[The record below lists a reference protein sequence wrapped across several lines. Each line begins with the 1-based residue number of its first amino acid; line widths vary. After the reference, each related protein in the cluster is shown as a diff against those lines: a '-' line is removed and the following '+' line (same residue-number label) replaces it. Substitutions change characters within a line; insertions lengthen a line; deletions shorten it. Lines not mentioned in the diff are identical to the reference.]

1 MLGLAVARYVL
12 ALEPLASAPPETVVA
27 ALAPTVRRYLTGP
40 WAPRPR
46 RLTPAG
52 EVGARRQVHIVG
64 GAPSRV

>member
-40 WAPRPR
+40 WAPPPKADPGR
-46 RLTPAG
+46 RS
-52 EVGARRQVHIVG
+52 RRTAQPVG